1 MFRIVSSQ
9 DDMQK
14 AFAVRAIVFVEEQN
28 CPYQI
33 EVDGKDFSALHILG
47 EIDGQPF
54 AAARMRFLGEY
65 VKLERLAI
73 RKSYR
78 GLGYGKQ
85 LLRFMMDTAREAGFH
100 KMKLHAQ
107 TQALDFYRKQ
117 GFQPKGE
124 IFFEADI
131 EHRLMVLE

>member
-1 MFRIVSSQ
+1 
-9 DDMQK
+9 MQK

-28 CPYQI
+28 CPYEI
-33 EVDGKDFSALHILG
+33 EVDGKDFSALHFLG
-47 EIDGQPF
+47 EIDHQPF

-78 GLGYGKQ
+78 GRGYGNQ
-85 LLRFMMDTAREAGFH
+85 LLGFMMNTAREAGFC

-107 TQALDFYRKQ
+107 TQALEFYRKH
-117 GFQPKGE
+117 GFQPKGDF
-124 IFFEADI
+124 FFEADI
-131 EHRLMVLE
+131 EHQLMVIE